1 MKPVVLSKHARQR
14 LHERGTDEREVR
26 RAVRKGAKT
35 PARQGRMWCRLNFEF
50 KSTWQGK
57 YYAVKQVAPIIV
69 EQASR
74 ILVVTVYTFF
84 F

>member
-1 MKPVVLSKHARQR
+1 MKPVVLSKHARER
-14 LHERGTDEREVR
+14 LPERGTDEHEVR
-26 RAVRKGAKT
+26 EAVHKGAKM
-35 PARQGRMWCRLNFEF
+35 PARDGKIWCRLNFEF

-69 EQASR
+69 EEANE
-74 ILVVTVYTFF
+74 IVVVTVYTFF